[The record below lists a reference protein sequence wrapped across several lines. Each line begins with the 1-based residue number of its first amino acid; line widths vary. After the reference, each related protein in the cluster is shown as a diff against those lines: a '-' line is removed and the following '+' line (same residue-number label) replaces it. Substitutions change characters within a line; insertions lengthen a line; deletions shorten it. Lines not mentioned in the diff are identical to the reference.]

1 MDKKIIDILWNLL
14 YNIQVSI
21 CRKIF
26 HHEGGPNEQKTIGR
40 NFQTDAEGKG
50 GGY

>member
-1 MDKKIIDILWNLL
+1 MDKKIIDILWKLL

-26 HHEGGPNEQKTIGR
+26 
-40 NFQTDAEGKG
+40 QTDAEGKG